1 MTNHNTRMPTFKS
14 FHESECN
21 VDANELKPGDAV
33 ENINPECDHYMSKGV
48 VIDIIKV
55 PQDTE
60 RTAGNIIKYRVTNDS
75 DSMDKS
81 SLNGVFHPED
91 ELEKTEIQLKK
102 LNESNVLL
110 ERSFDRDCGDICKRF
125 VRFCKSHLELPEPVK
140 IRFLKEKQDE
150 ITTACY
156 SPADKQIS
164 VLVKDRGLI
173 DVLRSIAHE
182 MVHQK
187 QHAAGELNE
196 TSGQTGSDHEN
207 QANAQAG
214 VIMRLFQDQHKDE
227 IY

>member
-1 MTNHNTRMPTFKS
+1 MTNTSSRIPTFKT
-14 FHESECN
+14 FHENECN
-21 VDANELKPGDAV
+21 VDANELKSGDTV

-48 VIDIIKV
+48 VVDIIKV
-55 PQDTE
+55 PQDKD

-75 DSMDKS
+75 DSLDKNT
-81 SLNGVFHPED
+81 LNGVFHPED
-91 ELEKTEIQLKK
+91 ELEKTEIQLKR
-102 LNESNVLL
+102 LDEHNILL
-110 ERSFDRDCGDICKRF
+110 ERSFDRDCDGICKKF
-125 VRFCKSHLELPEPVK
+125 VKFCKSHLQLPEQVK
-140 IRFLKEKQDE
+140 IKFLREKQPS

-164 VLVKDRGLI
+164 VLTKDRGLI

-187 QHAAGELNE
+187 QHVSGELNE
-196 TSGQTGSDHEN
+196 TSGETGSDHEN

-214 VIMRLFQDQHKDE
+214 VIMRLFQDQYRDE